1 MFEIA
6 FFDQS
11 LQVMVG
17 MRGYAT
23 FSDGEVEL
31 STSETLGEGYSD
43 DEKDLLHE
51 GSDMK
56 GLA

>member
-1 MFEIA
+1 
-6 FFDQS
+6 
-11 LQVMVG
+11 MVG

-56 GLA
+56 GLE